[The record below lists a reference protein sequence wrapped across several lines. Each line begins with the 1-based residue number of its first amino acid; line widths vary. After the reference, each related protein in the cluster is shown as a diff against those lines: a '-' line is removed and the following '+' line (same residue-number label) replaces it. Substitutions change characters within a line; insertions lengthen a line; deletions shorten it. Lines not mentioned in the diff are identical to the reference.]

1 MITSKDIS
9 DAISNS
15 DIKVL
20 MHGPTFMANP
30 LACSVANAAID
41 ELLNYDWRKK
51 VLKIEKIFKKDL
63 EKVKD
68 SFLVNDIRNIGAIG
82 VI

>member
-1 MITSKDIS
+1 MAAMITSKDIS

-51 VLKIEKIFKKDL
+51 SFK
-63 EKVKD
+63 
-68 SFLVNDIRNIGAIG
+68 N
-82 VI
+82 